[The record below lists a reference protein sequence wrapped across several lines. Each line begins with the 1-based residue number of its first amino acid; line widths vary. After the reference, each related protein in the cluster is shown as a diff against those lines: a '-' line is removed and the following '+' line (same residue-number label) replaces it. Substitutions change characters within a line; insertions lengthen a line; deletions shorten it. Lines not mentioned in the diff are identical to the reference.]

1 MSRRTA
7 TLAAGRI
14 SALRRWSLRN
24 LVVAD
29 GPRAGRPFRIASPPW
44 GEVLDA
50 MDNPELEQVTIRGSV
65 QSGKT
70 ASLIAAALGHMAA
83 GRSVLVYE
91 PDDKLKR
98 ALAGRILAWGRLCK
112 DEVIREAYEPK
123 RPPFAR
129 STDAGGRLEVISARE
144 AGAGVM
150 RTAEIVIVDELR
162 LFHVDLLGDLVD
174 RMAAYG
180 GKGRLITA
188 SSAGYQ
194 DECKTTTELEKSD
207 SRRWFLRCH
216 ECGQENVASWSNV
229 NYKARRY
236 PFYIMPCCGSALEGV
251 PFRRAVQAGRW
262 KATKDEMVPGTAGF
276 HLDAF
281 TSPFETL
288 RTIVRQ
294 WKRADAH
301 RKQTG
306 SMAETIS
313 FQTGR
318 LALPF
323 KPEAAQGVTPEAL
336 RTSCREDYDPATVPA
351 AAGVLIGACDVQDNR
366 LEAEI
371 SAWGLVEV
379 ERDSASQ
386 LKGWGSHEFRGLQ
399 HGGRWYRL
407 RRWALEYRRFHGD
420 PGAPELWEQ
429 LAEFME
435 RPRPHATGPMLRP
448 VVVGVDTGGHY
459 GPQVADFCKVRGR
472 GYQPLK
478 GLPPQRY
485 GAVLA
490 RRSVTADSLE
500 SYGPEGLMLVCG
512 NAGKASCFS
521 LMRQSIAGAE
531 PRPMVWPMDETRY
544 GPEEFEGICS
554 ETLMRTL
561 DKRTG
566 ATRLMWRKI
575 APVNE
580 PLDVLVYSLA
590 LVSHLGLG
598 FMLAQADAIAS
609 AAGRKE
615 AA

>member
-1 MSRRTA
+1 M
-7 TLAAGRI
+7 AAGRV
-14 SALRRWSLRN
+14 SALRRWALRN
-24 LVVAD
+24 LIVAD

-44 GEVLDA
+44 AEVLDS
-50 MDNPELEQVTIRGSV
+50 MDRPDVAQVTIRGSV

-70 ASLIAAALGHMAA
+70 ASLIAAGLGHMAA
-83 GRSVLVYE
+83 GRSVLIFE
-91 PDDKLKR
+91 PDDRLKR
-98 ALAGRILAWGRLCK
+98 ALAARILAWGRLCK
-112 DEVIREAYEPK
+112 DDMIREAYEPK

-129 STDAGGRLEVISARE
+129 TTDTGRLEVISARE

-150 RTAEIVIVDELR
+150 RTAEVVIVDELR
-162 LFHVDLLGDLVD
+162 LFHLDLLADLID

-180 GKGRLITA
+180 GRGRLITA

-194 DECKTTTELEKSD
+194 DECRTTHELEKSD
-207 SRRWFLRCH
+207 SRHWFLKCPSCRNSSIAAWR
-216 ECGQENVASWSNV
+216 NVRYAN
-229 NYKARRY
+229 RRY
-236 PFYIMPCCGSALEGV
+236 PVYIMPCCAAPLEGV
-251 PFRRAVQAGRW
+251 PFRRAMQAGQWRP
-262 KATKDEMVPGTAGF
+262 TKEPMVPGVVGY
-276 HLDAF
+276 HLDSF
-281 TSPFETL
+281 LSPFETL
-288 RTIVRQ
+288 RTITRQ
-294 WKRADAH
+294 WRRADAH

-306 SMAETIS
+306 SMAEVIS

-323 KPEAAQGVTPEAL
+323 KPADASGVTPEGL
-336 RTSCREDYDPATVPA
+336 RRSCREAYDPGIVPA
-351 AAGVLIGACDVQDNR
+351 GAAVLVGACDVQDDR

-371 SAWGLVEV
+371 SAWGVVEV
-379 ERDSASQ
+379 KRPDDASR
-386 LKGWGSHEFRGLQ
+386 LKGWGSHEFRGLA
-399 HGGRWYRL
+399 HEGRWYRL

-420 PGAPELWEQ
+420 PGATEIWEQ

-435 RPRPHATGPMLRP
+435 SPRPHATGPMLRP
-448 VVVGVDTGGHY
+448 VAVGIDTGGHY

-521 LMRQSIAGAE
+521 LMRQSIAGVE
-531 PRPMVWPMDETRY
+531 PKPMVWPMDESKY
-544 GPEEFEGICS
+544 GPEEFEGIVS

-575 APVNE
+575 ARANE

-598 FMLAQADAIAS
+598 FMLAEADAIAS

>member
-1 MSRRTA
+1 M
-7 TLAAGRI
+7 AAGRI

-24 LVVAD
+24 LIVAD

-44 GEVLDA
+44 AEVLDA
-50 MDNPELEQVTIRGSV
+50 MDDTTLEQVTIRGSV

-83 GRSVLVYE
+83 GRSVLLYE
-91 PDDKLKR
+91 PDDRLKR
-98 ALAGRILAWGRLCK
+98 ALATRVIAWGRACK
-112 DEVIREAYEPK
+112 DEVIREAYVGK
-123 RPPFAR
+123 RPPFTR

-144 AGAGVM
+144 GGAGVM

-162 LFHVDLLGDLVD
+162 LFHVDLLGDLID
-174 RMAAYG
+174 RMAAFG

-188 SSAGYQ
+188 SSAGYEN
-194 DECKTTTELEKSD
+194 ECKTSIELEKSD
-207 SRRWFLRCH
+207 SRRWFLRCP
-216 ECGQENVASWSNV
+216 ECSQENVADWRNV
-229 NYKARRY
+229 NYKKRRY
-236 PFYIMPCCGSALEGV
+236 PFYTMPCCGAAIEGV

-262 KATKDEMVPGTAGF
+262 KATKEEMVPGTRGY

-281 TSPFETL
+281 LSPFESM

-306 SMAETIS
+306 SMAEIIS

-318 LALPF
+318 LALPY

-336 RTSCREDYDPATVPA
+336 RTSCREVYDPDVVPDGA
-351 AAGVLIGACDVQDNR
+351 AVLIGAVDVQDNR
-366 LEAEI
+366 LEAEV

-379 ERDSASQ
+379 ARDDASQ

-399 HGGRWYRL
+399 HEGRWYRL
-407 RRWALEYRRFHGD
+407 RRWALEYKRFHGD
-420 PGAPELWEQ
+420 PGEPSLWEQ

-435 RPRPHATGPMLRP
+435 QPRPHATGPLLRP
-448 VVVGVDTGGHY
+448 VSVGVDIGGHY
-459 GPQVADFCKVRGR
+459 GPQVADFVKDRGA
-472 GYQPLK
+472 GYQSIK

-500 SYGPEGLMLVCG
+500 NYGPSGLMLVCG

-531 PRPMVWPMDETRY
+531 PRPMVWPLDEARY
-544 GPEEFEGICS
+544 GLQEFEGIVS
-554 ETLMRTL
+554 ETLIRTL

-575 APVNE
+575 APLNE
-580 PLDVLVYSLA
+580 PLDLLVYSLA
-590 LVSHLGLG
+590 QVSHLGIRFL
-598 FMLAQADAIAS
+598 LHEADAIAR
-609 AAGRKE
+609 AAE
-615 AA
+615 QEIAA

>member
-1 MSRRTA
+1 MSSITE
-7 TLAAGRI
+7 TLAAGGI

-50 MDNPELEQVTIRGSV
+50 MDDPVLEQVTIRGSV

-98 ALAGRILAWGRLCK
+98 ALAARIIAWGRLYR
-112 DEVIREAYEPK
+112 DEAIREAYAPL

-129 STDAGGRLEVISARE
+129 STAAGGRLEVISARE
-144 AGAGVM
+144 GGAAVM
-150 RTAEIVIVDELR
+150 RTAKIVIVDELR
-162 LFHVDLLGDLVD
+162 LFHRDLLGDLID

-194 DECKTTTELEKSD
+194 DECKTTHELEKSD
-207 SRRWFLRCH
+207 GRRWFLRCP
-216 ECGQENVASWSNV
+216 ECGQENVASWANV
-229 NYKARRY
+229 NYKTRRY
-236 PFYIMPCCGSALEGV
+236 PFYAMPCCGSALEGI
-251 PFRRAVQAGRW
+251 PFRRAMEAGRW
-262 KATKDEMVPGTAGF
+262 KATKDEMVPGTRGY

-281 TSPFETL
+281 TSPFESL

-306 SMAETIS
+306 SMAEVIS

-336 RTSCREDYDPATVPA
+336 RTSCREDYDPTTVPA
-351 AAGVLIGACDVQDNR
+351 GAAVLIGAVDVQDNR

-379 ERDSASQ
+379 ARDDASQ

-399 HGGRWYRL
+399 HAGRWYRL

-420 PGAPELWEQ
+420 PGTPEIWEQ

-435 RPRPHATGPMLRP
+435 QPRPHASGPMLRP
-448 VVVGVDTGGHY
+448 VAVGIDVGGHY
-459 GPQVADFCKVRGR
+459 GTMVAEFCKVRGH

-500 SYGPEGLMLVCG
+500 NYGPEGLMLICG

-521 LMRQSIAGAE
+521 LMRQSIAGVE
-531 PRPMVWPMDETRY
+531 PKPMIWPMDENRY
-544 GPEEFEGICS
+544 GLEEFEGIVS
-554 ETLMRTL
+554 ETLIRTL

-575 APVNE
+575 APRNE

-590 LVSHLGLG
+590 LVSHLGIG
-598 FMLAQADAIAS
+598 FVLHEAAAIAEAVKRK
-609 AAGRKE
+609 AA
-615 AA
+615 

>member
-1 MSRRTA
+1 MG
-7 TLAAGRI
+7 AGGI
-14 SALRRWSLRN
+14 SALRRWALRN

-29 GPRAGRPFRIASPPW
+29 GPRAGRPFRVASPPW

-50 MDNPELEQVTIRGSV
+50 MDDATLEQVTIRGSV

-70 ASLIAAALGHMAA
+70 ASLIAAGLGHMAA
-83 GRSVLVYE
+83 GRSVLIFE

-98 ALAGRILAWGRLCK
+98 ALAARIVAWGRLCK
-112 DEVIREAYEPK
+112 DEAIREAFEPK

-144 AGAGVM
+144 GGAAVM
-150 RTAEIVIVDELR
+150 RTAEIVVVDELR
-162 LFHVDLLGDLVD
+162 LFHLDLLGDLVD

-194 DECKTTTELEKSD
+194 DECKTTVELEKSD
-207 SRRWFLRCH
+207 SRRWFLKCP
-216 ECGQENVASWSNV
+216 ECGQENVADWRNV

-236 PFYIMPCCGSALEGV
+236 PFYAMPCCGSALEGV
-251 PFRRAVQAGRW
+251 PFRRAVQAGTW
-262 KATKDEMVPGTAGF
+262 KATKEVLVPGTRGY

-281 TSPFETL
+281 TSPFESL

-306 SMAETIS
+306 SMAEVIS

-318 LALPF
+318 LAIPY

-336 RTSCREDYDPATVPA
+336 RSSCREAYDPATVPA
-351 AAGVLIGACDVQDNR
+351 AAGILVGAVDVQDNR
-366 LEAEI
+366 LEAEV
-371 SAWGLVEV
+371 SAWGLAEV
-379 ERDSASQ
+379 ARSDASQ

-420 PGAPELWEQ
+420 PGTPELWEQ

-448 VVVGVDTGGHY
+448 VVVGIDTGGHY
-459 GPQVADFCKVRGR
+459 GPQVAEFCKVRGG

-521 LMRQSIAGAE
+521 LMRQAIAGVE
-531 PRPMVWPMDETRY
+531 PKPMVWPMDETRY
-544 GPEEFEGICS
+544 GPEEFEGIVS

-575 APVNE
+575 ARANE

-598 FMLAQADAIAS
+598 FMLHEADAIAR
-609 AAGRKE
+609 AAERKE

>member
-1 MSRRTA
+1 MSSCTA

-24 LVVAD
+24 IVVAD

-50 MDNPELEQVTIRGSV
+50 MDDDTLEQVTIRGSV

-70 ASLIAAALGHMAA
+70 AALIAAGLGHMAA
-83 GRSVLVYE
+83 GRSVLIYE

-98 ALAGRILAWGRLCK
+98 ALAARVVAWGRLCK
-112 DEVIREAYEPK
+112 DDVIREAYAPK

-129 STDAGGRLEVISARE
+129 TTDAGGRLEVISARE
-144 AGAGVM
+144 TGAGVM
-150 RTAEIVIVDELR
+150 RTAEIVVIDELR
-162 LFHVDLLGDLVD
+162 LFHRDLLGDLID

-180 GKGRLITA
+180 GQGRLITA

-194 DECKTTTELEKSD
+194 DECKTTHELNKSD
-207 SRRWFLRCH
+207 SRRWFLKCL
-216 ECGQENVASWSNV
+216 ECGQENVAAWASV

-236 PFYIMPCCGSALEGV
+236 PFYTMPCCGVVLEGI

-262 KATKDEMVPGTAGF
+262 KATKEMMVPGTRGF

-281 TSPFETL
+281 LSPFESL

-306 SMAETIS
+306 SMAEVIS

-318 LALPF
+318 LALPY

-336 RTSCREDYDPATVPA
+336 RTSCREDYDPTIVPA
-351 AAGVLIGACDVQDNR
+351 GAAVIVGAVDVQDNR
-366 LEAEI
+366 LEGEV

-379 ERDSASQ
+379 ERDDASQ

-399 HGGRWYRL
+399 HEGRWYRL

-420 PGAPELWEQ
+420 PGEPSLWEQ

-435 RPRPHATGPMLRP
+435 QPRPHATGPLLRP
-448 VVVGVDTGGHY
+448 VSVGIDIGGHY
-459 GPQVADFCKVRGR
+459 GPQVADFVKDRGA
-472 GYQPLK
+472 GYACIK

-500 SYGPEGLMLVCG
+500 SYGPSGLMLVCG
-512 NAGKASCFS
+512 NAGKASAFS

-544 GPEEFEGICS
+544 GLQEFEGIVS
-554 ETLMRTL
+554 ETLIRTL

-580 PLDVLVYSLA
+580 PLDLLVYSLA
-590 LVSHLGLG
+590 QVSHLGIRFL
-598 FMLAQADAIAS
+598 LHEANAIAR
-609 AAGRKE
+609 AAEQEK

>member
-1 MSRRTA
+1 
-7 TLAAGRI
+7 
-14 SALRRWSLRN
+14 
-24 LVVAD
+24 
-29 GPRAGRPFRIASPPW
+29 
-44 GEVLDA
+44 
-50 MDNPELEQVTIRGSV
+50 
-65 QSGKT
+65 
-70 ASLIAAALGHMAA
+70 
-83 GRSVLVYE
+83 
-91 PDDKLKR
+91 
-98 ALAGRILAWGRLCK
+98 
-112 DEVIREAYEPK
+112 
-123 RPPFAR
+123 
-129 STDAGGRLEVISARE
+129 
-144 AGAGVM
+144 M
-150 RTAEIVIVDELR
+150 RTAERRHRGRAKR
-162 LFHVDLLGDLVD
+162 LFHVDLLGDLD
-174 RMAAYG
+174 RPHG
-180 GKGRLITA
+180 GLRRQG
-188 SSAGYQ
+188 SSYHRV
-194 DECKTTTELEKSD
+194 ERRI
-207 SRRWFLRCH
+207 SRRVQDDHRVSEIRFPPLVHALPRVRSRERRQLVERELQGAPIPVLRH
-216 ECGQENVASWSNV
+216 AVLRIA
-229 NYKARRY
+229 
-236 PFYIMPCCGSALEGV
+236 ALEGV
-251 PFRRAVQAGRW
+251 SRSAAPCRLAGGRRPRTRW
-262 KATKDEMVPGTAGF
+262 SPARGAIISTPS
-276 HLDAF
+276 L
-281 TSPFETL
+281 SPFESL

-306 SMAETIS
+306 SMAEVIS

-318 LALPF
+318 LALPY

-351 AAGVLIGACDVQDNR
+351 GAGVLIGAVDVQDNR
-366 LEAEI
+366 LEAEV

-379 ERDSASQ
+379 TRDDASQ

-399 HGGRWYRL
+399 HAGRWYRL
-407 RRWALEYRRFHGD
+407 RRWALEYHRFHGD
-420 PGAPELWEQ
+420 PGTPELWEQ

-435 RPRPHATGPMLRP
+435 RPRPHATGPLLRP
-448 VVVGVDTGGHY
+448 VAVGIDTGGHY

-544 GPEEFEGICS
+544 GPEEFEGIVS

-575 APVNE
+575 ARANE

-598 FMLAQADAIAS
+598 FMLAEADAIAI

>member
-1 MSRRTA
+1 MSSCTA
-7 TLAAGRI
+7 TLAADRI

-24 LVVAD
+24 IVVAD
-29 GPRAGRPFRIASPPW
+29 GPRAGRPFRIASAPW

-50 MDNPELEQVTIRGSV
+50 MDDHDLEQVTIRGSV

-70 ASLIAAALGHMAA
+70 AALIAAGLGHMAA

-98 ALAGRILAWGRLCK
+98 ALAARVVAWGRLCK
-112 DEVIREAYEPK
+112 DDVIREAYAPK

-129 STDAGGRLEVISARE
+129 TTDAGGRLEVISARE
-144 AGAGVM
+144 TGAGVM
-150 RTAEIVIVDELR
+150 RTAQIVIVDELR
-162 LFHVDLLGDLVD
+162 LFHRDLLGDLID

-180 GKGRLITA
+180 GEGRLITA
-188 SSAGYQ
+188 SSAGYET
-194 DECKTTTELEKSD
+194 ECKTTHELDKSD
-207 SRRWFLRCH
+207 SRRWFLKCL
-216 ECGQENVASWSNV
+216 ECGQENVAAWASV

-236 PFYIMPCCGSALEGV
+236 PFYTMPCCGVVLEGV

-262 KATKDEMVPGTAGF
+262 KPTKDEMVPGTRGY

-281 TSPFETL
+281 TSPFESL

-306 SMAETIS
+306 SMAEVIS

-318 LALPF
+318 LALPY

-336 RTSCREDYDPATVPA
+336 RTSCREDYDPDIVPEGA
-351 AAGVLIGACDVQDNR
+351 AVIVGAVDVQDNR
-366 LEAEI
+366 LEGEI

-379 ERDSASQ
+379 ERDDASQ

-399 HGGRWYRL
+399 HEGRWYRL

-420 PGAPELWEQ
+420 PGEPSLWEQ

-435 RPRPHATGPMLRP
+435 QPRPHATGPMLRP
-448 VVVGVDTGGHY
+448 VSVGIDIGGHY
-459 GPQVADFCKVRGR
+459 GPQVADFVKDRGA
-472 GYQPLK
+472 GYQCIK

-500 SYGPEGLMLVCG
+500 SYGPSGLMLVCG
-512 NAGKASCFS
+512 NAGKASAFS

-531 PRPMVWPMDETRY
+531 PRPMVWPMAETRY
-544 GPEEFEGICS
+544 GLQEFEGIVS
-554 ETLMRTL
+554 ETLIRTL

-575 APVNE
+575 APLNE
-580 PLDVLVYSLA
+580 PLDLLVYSLA
-590 LVSHLGLG
+590 QVSHLGVRFL
-598 FMLAQADAIAS
+598 LHEANAIAR
-609 AAGRKE
+609 AAEQEK

>member
-1 MSRRTA
+1 M
-7 TLAAGRI
+7 AAGGI
-14 SALRRWSLRN
+14 SALRRWALRN

-50 MDNPELEQVTIRGSV
+50 MDDDTLEQVTIRGSV

-70 ASLIAAALGHMAA
+70 ATLIAAGLGHMAA
-83 GRSVLVYE
+83 GRSVLIFE

-98 ALAGRILAWGRLCK
+98 ALAARIVAWGRLCK
-112 DEVIREAYEPK
+112 DEAIQGAFEPK

-129 STDAGGRLEVISARE
+129 STEAGGRLEVISARE
-144 AGAGVM
+144 GGAAVM
-150 RTAEIVIVDELR
+150 RTAEIVVVDELR
-162 LFHVDLLGDLVD
+162 LFHLDLLGDLVD

-188 SSAGYQ
+188 SSAGYEN
-194 DECKTTTELEKSD
+194 ECKTTVELEKSD
-207 SRRWFLRCH
+207 SRRWFLKCP
-216 ECGQENVASWSNV
+216 ECDQENIASWANV

-236 PFYIMPCCGSALEGV
+236 PYYTMPCCGSALEGI

-262 KATKDEMVPGTAGF
+262 KPTKEEMVEGTRGF

-281 TSPFETL
+281 TSPFESL

-306 SMAETIS
+306 SMAEVIS

-318 LALPF
+318 LAIPY

-336 RTSCREDYDPATVPA
+336 RSSCREAYDPNIVPA
-351 AAGVLIGACDVQDNR
+351 AAGVLIGAVDVQDNR

-379 ERDSASQ
+379 ARDDASQ

-420 PGAPELWEQ
+420 PGEPSLWEQ

-435 RPRPHATGPMLRP
+435 RPRPHASGPLLRP
-448 VVVGVDTGGHY
+448 VVVGIDIGGHY
-459 GPQVADFCKVRGR
+459 GPQVAEFCKVRGG

-531 PRPMVWPMDETRY
+531 PRPMVWPMDEARY
-544 GPEEFEGICS
+544 GVEEFEGIVS
-554 ETLMRTL
+554 ESLIRTL

-566 ATRLMWRKI
+566 ASRLMWRKI
-575 APVNE
+575 ARANE
-580 PLDVLVYSLA
+580 PLDLLVYSLA

-598 FMLAQADAIAS
+598 FMLHEADAIAR
-609 AAGRKE
+609 AAERKE